1 MAHRSRAVYAR
12 KQIAQER
19 NEMLRIAYCEDEP
32 AQAEQIVSFWK
43 EWGEARKIN
52 CQVEVFPNAESF
64 LFAQELSR
72 KLLYDLLLLDIRMK
86 EMDGFELAKNIRTF
100 DSELKIVFLTS
111 DPGYVFEGYEVAA
124 WRYLLKP
131 VTKQKLFELAD
142 ALTAEQGRRKLSV
155 LLEQSGEQLRV
166 DLDEVL
172 YVEVCGHYT
181 TICLTDGEKLEIKQS
196 FAAVLER
203 LNEAAGAA
211 QAECVGSS
219 ANTAPAASAPQFV
232 KCHRSAAVNLEK
244 VVRIGKQSCQL
255 EGKVELPVSR
265 GMYRELNQA
274 FIRENLRHE

>member
-1 MAHRSRAVYAR
+1 
-12 KQIAQER
+12 
-19 NEMLRIAYCEDEP
+19 MLRIAYCEDES
-32 AQAEQIVSFWK
+32 AQAQQVKSFWK
-43 EWGEARKIN
+43 EWSKAREIN
-52 CQVEVFPNAESF
+52 CQVEIFQNAESF
-64 LFAQELSR
+64 LFAQEPLR
-72 KLLYDLLLLDIRMK
+72 RLPYDMLLLDIRMK

-131 VTKQKLFELAD
+131 VTKQKLFELGD
-142 ALTAEQGRRKLSV
+142 ALAAEQGRRKPSV
-155 LLEQSGEQLRV
+155 LLEQSGEQVRV

-172 YVEVCGHYT
+172 SVEVCGHYT

-196 FAAVLER
+196 FAAVLGR
-203 LNEAAGAA
+203 LNEAAGAGQMGRIGSGREA
-211 QAECVGSS
+211 TQIEHIDSSVNAELEPLP
-219 ANTAPAASAPQFV
+219 TASAPRFIR
-232 KCHRSAAVNLEK
+232 CHRSAAVNLEK
-244 VVRIGKQSCQL
+244 IVRIGKQSCQL